1 MPGRSGHPLLRGG
14 QITRRD
20 KIVAVGEA
28 AQLIRDGA
36 TVATGGF
43 VGIGFAEAVAAEL
56 ERRFREHGR
65 PRDLTLIYAAGQG
78 DGKDRGLNHLG
89 HEGLV
94 RRVIGG
100 HWGLCPK
107 LQRLALENRIE
118 AYNLPQGVISHL
130 FRDIAA
136 GKPGTVTRVG
146 LDTFVDPRHGGG
158 KINART
164 SEDLV
169 ETITLRGE
177 EYLFYRALP
186 IDVAILRGTTADP
199 DGNITMEREALV
211 LEALAIAT
219 AARNSGGVVIVQVER
234 LAEAGSL
241 DSRQVRIPGAMV
253 DCVVVAKPEE
263 HWQTFATAYNPAFS
277 GETRVPMRSLPAME
291 MGPRKI
297 IARRAAFELRPNS
310 VVNLGIGMPE
320 GVASVANEERMLE
333 YLTLTTEPGTVGGLP
348 AGGLDFGAASN
359 IQALVDQP
367 AQFDFYDGGG
377 LDAAFL
383 GMAQVDRE
391 GNVNVS
397 KFGSRL
403 AGAGGF
409 INISQNAK
417 KLVFLG
423 TFAARGAS
431 KFVKGVEHRTFSG
444 RLAARRGQPVLYVT
458 DRCVFRLAP
467 EGLELAE
474 VAPGVD
480 LERDILAAMAF
491 RPLIPREPAP
501 MDARIFAAGPMG
513 YRDEWLSLPLE
524 ARLFY
529 DPADGVFF
537 INFEGFGIRRSEDI
551 ERVRSA
557 VEQRLSPLGRKVPAI
572 VNYDHFTI
580 MPELLDAYTDMVGG
594 LVRRFYSGVTRYTT
608 SAFLHMK
615 FGDALRRRG
624 VAPYIYE
631 GREEAEEHLH
641 ALARTRDGGGGERGG
656 AAEG

>member
-1 MPGRSGHPLLRGG
+1 MPEQEGHPLLNGG
-14 QITRRD
+14 KIIPKD
-20 KIVAVGEA
+20 KIVTADDAVR
-28 AQLIRDGA
+28 LIRDGA

-43 VGIGFAEAVAAEL
+43 VGIGFAEAIAVRI
-56 ERRFREHGR
+56 ERQFLDTGR

-78 DGKDRGLNHLG
+78 DGKESGLNHLG
-89 HEGLV
+89 HKGLLA
-94 RRVIGG
+94 RVIGG

-107 LQRLALENRIE
+107 LQQLAIDGEIE

-136 GKPGTVTRVG
+136 GKPGTITRVG
-146 LDTFVDPRHGGG
+146 TDTFVDPRHGGG

-164 SEDLV
+164 TADIV
-169 ETITLRGE
+169 ETVTLGGE
-177 EYLFYRALP
+177 EYLFYKARP

-234 LAEAGSL
+234 IAEPGSL
-241 DSRQVRIPGAMV
+241 NPRLVRIPGILV
-253 DCVVVAKPEE
+253 DCVVVAPPEQ
-263 HWQTFATAYNPAFS
+263 HWQTFGTAYNPAFS
-277 GETRVPMRSLPAME
+277 GEIRAPIRSIPPME

-320 GVASVANEERMLE
+320 GIANVANEERILE
-333 YLTLTTEPGTVGGLP
+333 YLTLTTEPGTIGGMP
-348 AGGLDFGAASN
+348 AGGLNFGAASN

-377 LDAAFL
+377 LDVAFL

-397 KFGSRL
+397 KFGRRV

-423 TFAARGAS
+423 TFEARGVP
-431 KFVKGVEHRTFSG
+431 KFLERVEHRTFSG
-444 RLAARRGQPVLYVT
+444 PLAVRRDQPVLYVT
-458 DRCVFRLAP
+458 DRCVFRLTP
-467 EGLELAE
+467 DGLELTE
-474 VAPGVD
+474 VAPGIDV
-480 LERDILAAMAF
+480 ERDILAQMAF
-491 RPLIPREPAP
+491 APVVTRDPAP
-501 MDARIFAAGPMG
+501 MDPRIFQPGPMQ
-513 YRDEWLSLPLE
+513 YREEWLSLPLE
-524 ARLFY
+524 SRLTFE
-529 DPADGVFF
+529 PTENLFF
-537 INFEGFGIRRSEDI
+537 INFEGFQIRRPEDI
-551 ERVRSA
+551 ERVRRA
-557 VEQRLSPLGRKVPAI
+557 VEERLEPIGRKVLAI
-572 VNYDHFTI
+572 VNYDNFTI
-580 MPELLDAYTDMVGG
+580 LPELLDAYTDMVKG
-594 LVRRFYSGVTRYTT
+594 LVDRFYSGVTRYTT

-615 FGDALRRRG
+615 FGGALQRRA
-624 VAPYIYE
+624 VSPHIYE
-631 GREEAEEHLH
+631 SREEAERYL
-641 ALARTRDGGGGERGG
+641 RDLGRDTE
-656 AAEG
+656 APS